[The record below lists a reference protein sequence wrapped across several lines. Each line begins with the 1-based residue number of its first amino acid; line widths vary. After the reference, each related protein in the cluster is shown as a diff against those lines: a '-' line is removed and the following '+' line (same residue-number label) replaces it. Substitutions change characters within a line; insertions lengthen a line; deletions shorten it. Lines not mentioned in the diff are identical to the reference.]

1 MSTKV
6 QSVVVNYRRYVDVA
20 DLELYLREVQRV
32 NPRMTMADYV
42 QFVIEK
48 VCEHG

>member
-1 MSTKV
+1 MSTKI
-6 QSVVVNYRRYVDVA
+6 QNVVVNYRRYVDVA
-20 DLELYLREVQRV
+20 DLELYLREVERA
-32 NPRMTMADYV
+32 NPGMSMPDYV